1 MTVEWF
7 VSVPASQLFVTSG
20 FIYQDG
26 TTARRDQA
34 IAGPVVR

>member
-26 TTARRDQA
+26 TTARDQA